1 MISML
6 YYVCRWWH
14 RNWSCN
20 RRGYRVPITCLS
32 TYILLL
38 FRSMYNIH
46 TYITSMLKIFVNN
59 KRLCSDF
66 HGLSLAV
73 ICTAVYP
80 LFSLGMVSIVPLLKF
95 GNFSNPFP
103 NMLNTILIPSE
114 AECGIF
120 QACQIIFIFFSVP
133 VMMIINSCIALTFL
147 YNLYLRPRYEN
158 SVLSQ

>member
-1 MISML
+1 MKDCVL
-6 YYVCRWWH
+6 
-14 RNWSCN
+14 
-20 RRGYRVPITCLS
+20 
-32 TYILLL
+32 
-38 FRSMYNIH
+38 
-46 TYITSMLKIFVNN
+46 IFMDYP
-59 KRLCSDF
+59 LQSYA
-66 HGLSLAV
+66 H
-73 ICTAVYP
+73 AVYP

-158 SVLSQ
+158 SVLSQYRLILHCLVPSDPRA